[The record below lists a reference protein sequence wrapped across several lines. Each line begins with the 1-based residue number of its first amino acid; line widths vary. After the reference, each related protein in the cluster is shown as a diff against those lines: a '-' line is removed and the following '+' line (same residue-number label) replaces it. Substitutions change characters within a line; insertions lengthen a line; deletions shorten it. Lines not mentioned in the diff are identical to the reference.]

1 MQTLKHVTAREL
13 MRSPVITLPSDASIA
28 EALSLFEDEGI
39 SGVPV
44 VDAAGSLVG
53 MLTQHDV
60 ARNDHLRRDR
70 LQTGREWSFGESA
83 GETLE
88 EQERE
93 IMARE
98 DYSPQMLGRDT
109 VGDWMNPKV
118 VAIPSDASLRQ
129 VCDLM
134 CRESIHRVLVVQRT
148 RPIGII
154 TSSDIVRFLAD
165 NL

>member
-13 MRSPVITLPSDASIA
+13 MRSPVITLPTDASIA
-28 EALSLFEDEGI
+28 EALSVFEDEGI

-44 VDAAGSLVG
+44 IDAAGAVVG

-60 ARNDHLRRDR
+60 ARGEHLRKDR

-93 IMARE
+93 ILARE
-98 DYSPQMLGRDT
+98 DYSPEMLGRDT
-109 VGDWMNPKV
+109 VGDWMSPKV
-118 VAIPSDASLRQ
+118 LAVPTNASLRQ

-134 CRESIHRVLVVQRT
+134 RRESIHRVLVVERT
-148 RPIGII
+148 RPAGII